1 VLSIGTYLYP
11 KLYVSYGYNLLE
23 ETNQFDTLY
32 TITPRYG
39 VESKVGEAD
48 NTVNLTIIYEH

>member
-1 VLSIGTYLYP
+1 
-11 KLYVSYGYNLLE
+11 LYVSYGYNLLE
-23 ETNQFDTLY
+23 ETNQFDALY

-48 NTVNLTIIYEH
+48 NTLNVTITYER